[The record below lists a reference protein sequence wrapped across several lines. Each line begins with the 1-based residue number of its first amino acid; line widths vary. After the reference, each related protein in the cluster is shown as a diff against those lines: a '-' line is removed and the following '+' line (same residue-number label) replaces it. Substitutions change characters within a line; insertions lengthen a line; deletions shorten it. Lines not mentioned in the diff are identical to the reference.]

1 MKRLFRLIAINFT
14 AARFGLDQIVLSI
27 HFFRP
32 LYLLAL
38 INPFNWYRDRN
49 QSQAVRL
56 RLCIEALGPIFIK
69 FGQALSTRRDLLG
82 DEITDELEK
91 LLDQVPPFSWTEA
104 RAILEAQLGAPLDQV
119 FEHFDNREIASAS
132 IAQVYAARLIG
143 GDEVVVKIVRP
154 GIERRIRQDIELLKM
169 LARLAERYW
178 DEAPRV
184 KPMQVVR
191 EFETTTLNEL
201 DLVREA
207 ANASELRRNFEGS
220 PDLYVPRVYWDFC
233 RPRVMVMERIHGIP
247 VTDLDALQ
255 AANVDL
261 EVLARKG
268 VEIFFTQVFRNNYF
282 HADMHPGN
290 IFVDPA
296 NPADPQYIAVD
307 FGIMGSL
314 STSDQRYL
322 AENFVA
328 FFNRDYRRVAELH
341 VDSGW
346 VDADTR
352 IDEFEAAIRSV
363 CEPMFQRPLAE
374 ISFGQL
380 LLRLFQT
387 ARAFNM
393 EIQPQLLLLEKT
405 FLHIEG
411 IGRQLYPQLDLW
423 TTAKPF
429 IERWLSEQLGLR
441 ALTRGLKK
449 NLPYIAEHLPDIP
462 QLAVKALQHV
472 AAGELKVALKAQ
484 QIDELRREIRRA
496 NRRSV
501 RAIIGSGLVVSA
513 SIVLGL
519 DGLAPIMAGF
529 EGWTPIFI
537 GDSRWLVPLFSL
549 VLFIPGF
556 VLLASSYVDED

>member
-1 MKRLFRLIAINFT
+1 MRNLFRLIAINFT
-14 AARFGLDQIVLSI
+14 AARFGLDEIVLSI

-32 LYLLAL
+32 LYLLGL
-38 INPFNWYRDRN
+38 VNPFNWFRDRS

-69 FGQALSTRRDLLG
+69 FGQALSTRRDLFG

-91 LLDQVPPFSWTEA
+91 LLDQVPPFSWAEA
-104 RAILEAQLGAPLDQV
+104 HAILESQLGAPLDSI
-119 FEHFDNREIASAS
+119 FESFDRQEIASAS

-143 GDEVVVKIVRP
+143 GEEVVVKIVRP
-154 GIERRIRQDIELLKM
+154 GIERRIRKDIGLLM
-169 LARLAERYW
+169 QLARLAERYW

-184 KPMQVVR
+184 KPLQVVR
-191 EFETTTLNEL
+191 EFESTTLNEL

-207 ANASELRRNFEGS
+207 ANASELRRNFEDS
-220 PDLYVPRVYWDFC
+220 ADLYVPRVYFDYC
-233 RPRVMVMERIHGIP
+233 KPRVMVMERIRGIP
-247 VTDLDALQ
+247 VTDIESLR
-255 AANVDL
+255 AANIDL

-290 IFVDPA
+290 IFVDPG

-322 AENFVA
+322 AENFAA

-352 IDEFEAAIRSV
+352 IDEFEAAVRSV

-387 ARAFNM
+387 ARKFNM

-429 IERWLSEQLGLR
+429 IERWLSEQLGAR
-441 ALTRGLKK
+441 ALVEGFKK
-449 NLPYIAEHLPDIP
+449 NLPYLAEHLPDLP
-462 QLAVKALQHV
+462 QLAVRAITNIAKGELHV
-472 AAGELKVALKAQ
+472 ALRPRQV
-484 QIDELRREIRRA
+484 DELRREIRRA
-496 NRRSV
+496 NRRNV
-501 RAIIGSGLVVSA
+501 RAIIGSGFVVSA

-519 DGLAPIMAGF
+519 DGLAPVMV
-529 EGWTPIFI
+529 
-537 GDSRWLVPLFSL
+537 GDGRWLVPLFSA

-556 VLLASSYVDED
+556 YLLASSYLDD